1 MSGQNRTADL
11 LKYRLLQKAA
21 PDASEFHM
29 EGWTVNAD
37 PRVWG
42 GWGLQRFLE
51 VAWSRALRGASRGGR
66 GVGGGRASRARRE
79 AQEADRVGWWWAGA
93 GGHPS
98 QAAGALMHPLRV

>member
-42 GWGLQRFLE
+42 GWGLRRFLE

-79 AQEADRVGWWWAGA
+79 AQEADRVGWWWAGP
-93 GGHPS
+93 GGRPS
-98 QAAGALMHPLRV
+98 QAAGALLHP